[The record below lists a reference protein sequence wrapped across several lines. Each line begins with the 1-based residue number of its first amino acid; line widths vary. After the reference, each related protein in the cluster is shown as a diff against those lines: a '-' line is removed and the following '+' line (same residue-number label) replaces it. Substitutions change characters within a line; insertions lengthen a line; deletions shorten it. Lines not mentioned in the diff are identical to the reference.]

1 MRPLFVIL
9 FCVAGSISFAQSC
22 EQKLE
27 DAKRAWFNAQF
38 REVETFLSG
47 CLNAELSKDER
58 FDAYKLMVDAKLLLN
73 EEAEAD
79 IYMEKLLALD
89 PNYEPKEVDLAEF
102 KQLHASYDIR
112 TKFNYGISL
121 GVLFPDYVILFP
133 HSYSGQAVQPTD
145 YEEIPGYSIGLTGG
159 MEIFKSLYGDA
170 SLLFSKRSF
179 KTQEEILGY
188 RRVSSFEK
196 EYYLDIPLQL
206 KYVFNLKPI
215 KPYIGGGYALHYM
228 IHAEA
233 EIDHWPLDTGLEAFL
248 GFPYSTSGYNL
259 TSHRTTFSNNWIVSA
274 GLQYGFSDFLVELNV
289 SYERGLS
296 NQTNGQN
303 RYSNQELLRTYAYV
317 SDDYKVN
324 TWIVSINFLRNIAR
338 PVKK

>member
-1 MRPLFVIL
+1 MKPLFIIL
-9 FCVAGSISFAQSC
+9 VFSLVTSASFAQSC

-27 DAKRAWFNAQF
+27 DAKRAWFNGQL
-38 REVETFLSG
+38 REVETLLSG
-47 CLNAELSKDER
+47 CLNGELAKEDR

-73 EEAEAD
+73 EEVEAD
-79 IYMEKLLALD
+79 IYMEKLLSLD
-89 PNYEPKEVDLAEF
+89 PKYQPKEVDLAEF
-102 KQLHASYDIR
+102 KQLYASYDIR
-112 TKFNYGISL
+112 TKFTYGISI
-121 GVLFPDYVILFP
+121 GVLFPDYVILYQ
-133 HSYSGQAVQPTD
+133 HSASGQAVQPTD

-159 MEIFKSLYGDA
+159 MEIFKSMYGDA

-179 KTQEEILGY
+179 KTEEEILGY

-228 IHAEA
+228 VHAEA
-233 EIDHWPLDTGLEAFL
+233 EIDHWPLDTGLEAFF
-248 GFPYSTSGYNL
+248 GFPYSTEYNL
-259 TSHRTTFSNNWIVSA
+259 TPQRTTFTHNWIVSA

-296 NQTNGQN
+296 NHTNGEN
-303 RYSNQELLRTYAYV
+303 RYSDKELFSRYAYV
-317 SDDYKVN
+317 PDDYKVN
-324 TWIVSINFLRNIAR
+324 TWIVSINFLKIL
-338 PVKK
+338 PGL